1 MPGPNNQLFN
11 YSSLVHPREVN
22 DFTDY
27 RTVKGSHVVFT
38 ENKPRNIL
46 FVGRQSKYF
55 SENML
60 EFNYVG
66 TALETISEVNEW
78 FFKSKEIGFTS
89 LPKALICEV
98 NLTDGDVYE
107 LFTKLKSENYLDGIP
122 FIAVGENDNVHRS
135 KALKTGIDDFYHFP
149 LNFVDLHKRIV
160 FLDQFRKRKAKL
172 VEIDDSLFMN
182 KIPFSKRLF
191 DIVFSSIALLL
202 ASPVLIIVCILIKL
216 ESKGPILYRS
226 KRVGTGYKI
235 FDFYKFRSMRV
246 GADAELAK
254 LKHLNQ
260 YGVTNKFVK
269 ISNDPRVTKVGH
281 FIRKTSIDEIPQLFN
296 VLIGD
301 MSIVGNRPLPLYEA
315 EQLTIDKW
323 SKRFLAPAGIT
334 GLWQVTKR
342 GKKDMSDQERLQ
354 LDVMYAKKYSIWLD
368 MMIILKTFP
377 AMLQKEKV

>member
-1 MPGPNNQLFN
+1 MSRPKNQLFN
-11 YSSLVHPREVN
+11 QYSLIHPREVN

-38 ENKPRNIL
+38 ENKPRNII
-46 FVGRQSKYF
+46 FVGPQGKYF
-55 SENML
+55 SENMI
-60 EFNYVG
+60 EFNYEG
-66 TALETISEVNEW
+66 NALETINEVNDW
-78 FFKSKEIGFTS
+78 FLKNKNVEFIS

-98 NLTDGDVYE
+98 NLPDGDIYE
-107 LFTKLKSENYLDGIP
+107 LFSKLKSENHLEGIP
-122 FIAVGENDNVHRS
+122 FIAVGEDDNFHRS
-135 KALKTGIDDFYHFP
+135 KAFKIGIDDFYHFP
-149 LNFVDLHKRIV
+149 LSFVDLHKRIV

-172 VEIDDSLFMN
+172 VEIDESLFMN
-182 KIPFSKRLF
+182 KIPLSKRLF
-191 DIVFSSIALLL
+191 DIVFSSIGLLF
-202 ASPVLIIVCILIKL
+202 ASPILIIVCILIKL

-246 GADAELAK
+246 GADAELLK

-260 YGVTNKFVK
+260 YGETNKFVK

-296 VLIGD
+296 VLVGD

-368 MMIILKTFP
+368 MLIILKTFP

>member
-1 MPGPNNQLFN
+1 M
-11 YSSLVHPREVN
+11 
-22 DFTDY
+22 
-27 RTVKGSHVVFT
+27 
-38 ENKPRNIL
+38 I
-46 FVGRQSKYF
+46 
-55 SENML
+55 
-60 EFNYVG
+60 EFNYEG
-66 TALETISEVNEW
+66 NALETINEVNDW
-78 FFKSKEIGFTS
+78 FLKNKNVEFIS

-98 NLTDGDVYE
+98 NLPDGDIYE
-107 LFTKLKSENYLDGIP
+107 LFSKLKSENHLEGIP
-122 FIAVGENDNVHRS
+122 FIAVGEDDNFHRS
-135 KALKTGIDDFYHFP
+135 KAFKIGIDDFYHFP
-149 LNFVDLHKRIV
+149 LSFVDLHKRIV

-172 VEIDDSLFMN
+172 VEIDESLFMN
-182 KIPFSKRLF
+182 KIPLSKRLF
-191 DIVFSSIALLL
+191 DIVFSSIGLLF
-202 ASPVLIIVCILIKL
+202 ASPILIIVCILIKL

-246 GADAELAK
+246 GADAELLK

-260 YGVTNKFVK
+260 YGETNKFVK

-296 VLIGD
+296 VLVGD

-368 MMIILKTFP
+368 MLIILKTFP